1 MKLRRLAQATRA
13 TSIMAL
19 LHMLFVSECSAA
31 SPTCEEARVAIL
43 RAVALFRSEVAMD
56 GGYLWRYSADLKKR
70 EGEGKVTTR
79 KIWVQPPGTPAVG
92 MAMLRA
98 WELTGETPCLKGAIE
113 AAQALIHGQLHSGG
127 WSHSIELEPDARRRH
142 AYRVDGTPGKKAR
155 NVSTL
160 DDNSTQAAALL
171 MIRVDQALR
180 FKDAAIHEAAE
191 IALNAILKYQFESGG
206 WSQGFGPELEG
217 VRCPARKASFP
228 DEWSRTYQGHQ
239 NYWYKPTFNDGLMSD
254 LLPVLLE
261 ASEIYDEPRYRE
273 AALRGGEF
281 LLLAQLPN
289 PQPGWAQQYSYEM
302 QPIWAR
308 KFEPPAITG
317 SESRGVIRVLMR
329 LFRET
334 GNHKW
339 LEPVPRALAYYK
351 KSELPGGRL
360 ARFYELETNRPLYF
374 TKDYKLTYD
383 GRNVPTHYS
392 FSSGSWVNSLTRELE
407 RTRRMDEAARLA
419 SLKKG
424 LPSCSASQA
433 RRLIA
438 SMDERGAWVDEERL
452 RYFGKADPTTHII
465 DCATFVKNLP
475 RLAAYA
481 GKAE

>member
-1 MKLRRLAQATRA
+1 MKPRQFTQLLRAVSIVAILYTLLAA
-13 TSIMAL
+13 
-19 LHMLFVSECSAA
+19 ECSAA
-31 SPTCEEARVAIL
+31 SPTSGEARAAML
-43 RAVALFRSEVAMD
+43 RAVALYRSKVATD

-92 MAMLRA
+92 MAMLTA
-98 WELTGETPCLKGAIE
+98 WELTGETPCLNGAVE
-113 AAQALIHGQLHSGG
+113 AARALVRGQLHSGG

-160 DDNSTQAAALL
+160 DDNSTQAATLL
-171 MIRVDQALR
+171 LVRVDRALR
-180 FKDAAIHEAAE
+180 FKDTAIHEAAD

-206 WSQGFGPELEG
+206 WSQGFGPGLEG

-228 DEWSRTYQGHQ
+228 DQWSRTYQGHQ

-261 ASEIYDEPRYRE
+261 AAAIYGKPRYRE

-281 LLLAQLPN
+281 LLLAQLPD

-317 SESRGVIRVLMR
+317 SESKGVIRVLMR

-334 GNHKW
+334 GDRKW
-339 LEPVPRALAYYK
+339 LEPIPRALAYYK

-360 ARFYELETNRPLYF
+360 ARFYELKTNRPLYF
-374 TKDYKLTYD
+374 TKDYELTYD

-392 FSSGSWVNSLTRELE
+392 FSSSSWVDSVAREFE

-419 SLKKG
+419 SLKKPP
-424 LPSCSASQA
+424 PSCSASQA
-433 RRLIA
+433 KRLIE

-452 RYFGKADPTTHII
+452 RYFGKTDRTTHII
-465 DCATFVKNLP
+465 DCATFVRNLP

-481 GKAE
+481 GKTE